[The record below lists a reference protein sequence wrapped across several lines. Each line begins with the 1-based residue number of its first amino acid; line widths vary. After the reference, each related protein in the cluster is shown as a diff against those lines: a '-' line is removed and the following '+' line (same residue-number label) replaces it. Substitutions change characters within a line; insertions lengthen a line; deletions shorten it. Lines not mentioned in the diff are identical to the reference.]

1 MPEFT
6 YETGIKT
13 ILIAIVF
20 WFIMFIVLHYLI
32 ITPFMTIFRKRFG
45 WIEPFHKLNERE
57 KRYYTSYWHGSL
69 HAVISTMLSLYCF
82 IYADGVAGT
91 TWFHCNFYK
100 LNMFDVQK
108 YCHMISIG
116 YLIYDLIFCLI
127 K

>member
-1 MPEFT
+1 
-6 YETGIKT
+6 
-13 ILIAIVF
+13 
-20 WFIMFIVLHYLI
+20 
-32 ITPFMTIFRKRFG
+32 
-45 WIEPFHKLNERE
+45 
-57 KRYYTSYWHGSL
+57 
-69 HAVISTMLSLYCF
+69 LYCF